1 MATVNGSLTWGI
13 VPLEFAGSP
22 LPTMSYGFRSN
33 YLKSANDSLR
43 YQIQWFY
50 GGINEQTEPSSANYI
65 ATGSGSGDCVNVIFK
80 IETSVDG
87 NNWDVLGRI
96 KKSRDIVNKRY
107 QDDAPPEGHRFTV
120 DVSQLVADELSYSLC
135 PINKGTWQSNYYGG
149 LNGGLTMQDN
159 VIGSTGA
166 FGQPVSDFNVSKN
179 GSFRKLKVSAT
190 FEIIDA
196 DGFIEVATDTLSA
209 PVIAVINSVNQFDE
223 DAVFYSNYTTGSIVG
238 SVYSITNAGFNNT
251 SSAYDFLTRCPN
263 DYPSISS
270 PILKKPVRLTDEAE
284 FLQFFIRRS
293 QENDINDD
301 GSGLVSGIALKVK
314 CFDYGNTSS
323 TPNSEFYLI
332 DCNSN
337 ALTYTPSTLS
347 YICLRDYQQQ
357 NFIQNVSPYFINNTA
372 ELKQHTVDR
381 TTFPYWDAYTG
392 DKITDNTEYYT
403 VALYRQRA
411 KPAGSK
417 LEPKRVTKYRY
428 FYIDREVENTPY
440 EFVRFHWLNSMG
452 GIDSYTAKRNVV
464 EGYKINKNIIERK
477 SRDRTWYQSKRT
489 SGGGNLDPSAYVS
502 DTMRGGDLYK
512 GGREVQNV
520 NVEKNNSVYT
530 EPLNKATAKW
540 LKEMLV
546 SPNVWIEM
554 NTSATQMGNVRNP
567 YLRPSEKG
575 YMPII
580 ITNNNID
587 TVNQEEGL
595 VSFNIDYTLSHKFIT
610 QRN

>member
-13 VPLEFAGSP
+13 VPLEFSGSP
-22 LPTMSYGFRSN
+22 LQTMSYDFRSN
-33 YLKSANDSLR
+33 HLKSANDSLR

-50 GGINEQTEPSSANYI
+50 GGVNEQTEPSAANYI
-65 ATGSGSGDCVNVIFK
+65 AAGSGSGDCVNVIFK
-80 IETSVDG
+80 VETCVDG
-87 NNWDVLGRI
+87 VNWDVLGTI

-107 QDDAPPEGHRFTV
+107 QDNGPPEGHRFTV

-159 VIGSTGA
+159 VIGSTSS

-179 GSFRKLKVSAT
+179 GSFRRLKVSAT

-209 PVIAVINSVNQFDE
+209 PVIFVINSVNQFDE
-223 DAVFYSNYTTGSIVG
+223 DAVFYSNYTTGSITG
-238 SVYSITNAGFNNT
+238 SVYSIANGGFNNT

-284 FLQFFIRRS
+284 FLQFFLRRS
-293 QENDINDD
+293 QEFNINDD

-337 ALTYTPSTLS
+337 ALTDTPSTVAYL
-347 YICLRDYQQQ
+347 CLKDYQQQ

-411 KPAGSK
+411 KPAGAK

-554 NTSATQMGNVRNP
+554 NTSATQMGNKRNS

>member
-1 MATVNGSLTWGI
+1 MATVNGSLSWGI
-13 VPLEFAGSP
+13 VPLEFSGSP
-22 LPTMSYGFRSN
+22 LSTMSYDFRSN

-50 GGINEQTEPSSANYI
+50 GGINEQNEPSAANYI

-80 IETSVDG
+80 VETSVDG
-87 NNWDVLGRI
+87 VNWDVLGRI
-96 KKSRDIVNKRY
+96 KKSRDIANKRY
-107 QDDAPPEGHRFTV
+107 QDNSPPEGHRFTV

-159 VIGSTGA
+159 VIGSTSA

-179 GSFRKLKVSAT
+179 GSFRRLKVSAT

-196 DGFIEVATDTLSA
+196 DGFIEVASDALSA
-209 PVIAVINSVNQFDE
+209 PVIFVINSVNQFDE
-223 DAVFYSNYTTGSIVG
+223 DVVFYSNYTTGSIGG
-238 SVYSITNAGFNNT
+238 SVYSISNSAFNET

-263 DYPSISS
+263 DYPTISS
-270 PILKKPVRLTDEAE
+270 PILKKPVRLTEEAE
-284 FLQFFIRRS
+284 FLQFFLRRS

-337 ALTYTPSTLS
+337 ALIYTPSSVAYL
-347 YICLRDYQQQ
+347 CLRDYQQQ

-411 KPAGSK
+411 KPAGAK

-428 FYIDREVENTPY
+428 FYIDREVENNPY

-464 EGYKINKNIIERK
+464 EGYKVNKNIIERK
-477 SRDRTWYQSKRT
+477 SRDRTWYQSKKT
-489 SGGGNLDPSAYVS
+489 SGGATLDPSAYVS

-520 NVEKNNSVYT
+520 NVEK
-530 EPLNKATAKW
+530 K
-540 LKEMLV
+540 
-546 SPNVWIEM
+546 
-554 NTSATQMGNVRNP
+554 
-567 YLRPSEKG
+567 
-575 YMPII
+575 
-580 ITNNNID
+580 
-587 TVNQEEGL
+587 
-595 VSFNIDYTLSHKFIT
+595 
-610 QRN
+610 